1 MKINKEHI
9 SKDSKTRIHQCEI
22 PVVALTGG
30 IGSGKS
36 VVSKMLIEK
45 GLPLIDADSL
55 VHEIYEKQEVIDFIK
70 NNYPTAYEDN
80 KISFRKLREIFFQD
94 KNIQEEIENL
104 IYSHLPE
111 QFNSHVNKKDSF
123 VIYDVPLLFEKKLD
137 KLVDLT
143 LVVYC
148 PEDTQLKRVMARDNN
163 DEALVKKILAAQLPM
178 EEKRVRADYAI
189 DNSGPMEELENKV
202 QGFLEFLLQGGF
214 TQYSILKL
222 RVFGAYRIGDSLF
235 LKVSAKGGPGFMV
248 SEEEALNLNPAQKE
262 ALLEQINCPEC
273 AVEIPGQDMNRYLPI
288 IGSVKAEVQYRRLS
302 IGYELEGASVGVD
315 YPWRSNIAENRAFQ
329 FTKYNKYREDT
340 FFFDFHFLNIK
351 EIAKVHA
358 FIEYRIVRQTHDVFA
373 AYSSPSK
380 GGWNYYGG
388 NQGNQFDDN
397 PVLRQTDRLNLFN
410 IGLKFEIGN

>member
-202 QGFLEFLLQGGF
+202 QGFLEFLLDG
-214 TQYSILKL
+214 
-222 RVFGAYRIGDSLF
+222 
-235 LKVSAKGGPGFMV
+235 
-248 SEEEALNLNPAQKE
+248 
-262 ALLEQINCPEC
+262 
-273 AVEIPGQDMNRYLPI
+273 
-288 IGSVKAEVQYRRLS
+288 
-302 IGYELEGASVGVD
+302 
-315 YPWRSNIAENRAFQ
+315 
-329 FTKYNKYREDT
+329 
-340 FFFDFHFLNIK
+340 
-351 EIAKVHA
+351 
-358 FIEYRIVRQTHDVFA
+358 
-373 AYSSPSK
+373 
-380 GGWNYYGG
+380 
-388 NQGNQFDDN
+388 
-397 PVLRQTDRLNLFN
+397 
-410 IGLKFEIGN
+410 

>member
-1 MKINKEHI
+1 MK
-9 SKDSKTRIHQCEI
+9 
-22 PVVALTGG
+22 
-30 IGSGKS
+30 
-36 VVSKMLIEK
+36 
-45 GLPLIDADSL
+45 
-55 VHEIYEKQEVIDFIK
+55 KQEVIDFIK

-202 QGFLEFLLQGGF
+202 QGFLEFLLDG
-214 TQYSILKL
+214 
-222 RVFGAYRIGDSLF
+222 
-235 LKVSAKGGPGFMV
+235 
-248 SEEEALNLNPAQKE
+248 
-262 ALLEQINCPEC
+262 
-273 AVEIPGQDMNRYLPI
+273 
-288 IGSVKAEVQYRRLS
+288 
-302 IGYELEGASVGVD
+302 
-315 YPWRSNIAENRAFQ
+315 
-329 FTKYNKYREDT
+329 
-340 FFFDFHFLNIK
+340 
-351 EIAKVHA
+351 
-358 FIEYRIVRQTHDVFA
+358 
-373 AYSSPSK
+373 
-380 GGWNYYGG
+380 
-388 NQGNQFDDN
+388 
-397 PVLRQTDRLNLFN
+397 
-410 IGLKFEIGN
+410 

>member
-1 MKINKEHI
+1 
-9 SKDSKTRIHQCEI
+9 
-22 PVVALTGG
+22 L
-30 IGSGKS
+30 
-36 VVSKMLIEK
+36 
-45 GLPLIDADSL
+45 
-55 VHEIYEKQEVIDFIK
+55 
-70 NNYPTAYEDN
+70 
-80 KISFRKLREIFFQD
+80 
-94 KNIQEEIENL
+94 
-104 IYSHLPE
+104 
-111 QFNSHVNKKDSF
+111 
-123 VIYDVPLLFEKKLD
+123 
-137 KLVDLT
+137 
-143 LVVYC
+143 
-148 PEDTQLKRVMARDNN
+148 
-163 DEALVKKILAAQLPM
+163 
-178 EEKRVRADYAI
+178 
-189 DNSGPMEELENKV
+189 
-202 QGFLEFLLQGGF
+202 
-214 TQYSILKL
+214 
-222 RVFGAYRIGDSLF
+222 GDSLF